1 MASTNILMTDDNV
14 LAEYVPLEPFK
25 GLLEQRLGIGPDNLA
40 LLIRDGEVVEAAHG
54 AHISIGG
61 IWRNIKDTLGGQH
74 ALRLLIADLK
84 PFQLLTEVKAV
95 SKDNVPVTGE
105 LAIDIQINPEKPANI
120 LGLMKERSVVVKSD
134 TLKRLLPHLGE
145 RVFEAAVRRLGA
157 LELRGNVVLQDKIQ
171 ADAMQEA
178 TRLAGDLGLLVRSA
192 TISWAFNEDEI
203 AAIEQRAKD
212 RAQEALEQDFRILQ
226 REIGREGESTILKL
240 TTNLD
245 IEKVKSA
252 SEAELRRMVLD
263 QELDFADGRETGCAC
278 RKWRPCAMSLTSTT
292 NSAATG

>member
-1 MASTNILMTDDNV
+1 MTDDNV

-105 LAIDIQINPEKPANI
+105 LAIDMQINPEKPANV
-120 LGLMKERSVVVKSD
+120 LGLLKERAVVLKSD

-157 LELRGNVVLQDKIQ
+157 LELRGNIALQDKIQ

-192 TISWAFNEDEI
+192 TITWAFNEDEI

-212 RAQEALEQDFRILQ
+212 RAQEGLEQDFRILQ